1 MLHERARP
9 ASGVLSL
16 VCHIVVVCAV
26 GVALGTIAL
35 WLSPLSV
42 LVALAAGGL
51 ILAALKRPEIALLA
65 ILVAKSTIIFEDRM
79 PLIPIGVGSL
89 HIPDVIL
96 LALFGLILLR
106 RLVESDFHIVHT
118 PLDLPLLAFYG
129 VALLSTL
136 VAILTSSLEFNQGLR
151 GIRDITFYLTFF
163 VVTNLVREHRQLT
176 LLLRGFLALAT
187 AVAIGMIA
195 QYLVGESLQ
204 LLPGRVETLSTQGE
218 TYGGVFRILPPG
230 QSLILVAFVVT
241 TAALVLNR
249 FRPMRMLGLLQWG
262 LLGLVVL
269 LTFNRSFWVAAGLAL
284 FLTACLVRGQDRQRF
299 MLWSLL
305 VAFLASVILLLA
317 FYEPES
323 RASTLARASL
333 ERLGT
338 LASSRTL
345 GESSLEMRY
354 VEHEHAR
361 SQITSVALVGLG
373 VGAKYRPWDSRI
385 DWRLPDGSGF
395 NGRAYTHN
403 GHLWILLQ
411 SGLLGYLCFV
421 WLSLTFL
428 VRGLRYW
435 RFVRDSDM
443 RAMVLGFTLTYLGV
457 MIAAIVN
464 PMPMQSFWI
473 PVLGIML
480 GINEVVVSRA
490 ARQESGASI
499 R

>member
-1 MLHERARP
+1 LLDERARP
-9 ASGVLSL
+9 ASGVLTL
-16 VCHIVVVCAV
+16 VYPVVLVCAV

-35 WLSPLSV
+35 SFSPQLV

-89 HIPDVIL
+89 HVADVIL

-106 RLVESDFHIVHT
+106 WLAESDFHIVHT

-136 VAILTSSLEFNQGLR
+136 IAVLTSSLEFNQGLR

-163 VVTNLVREHRQLT
+163 LVINLVREQRQLT

-187 AVAIGMIA
+187 AVAIAMIA

-218 TYGGVFRILPPG
+218 SYGGVFRILPPG
-230 QSLILVAFVVT
+230 QSLTLVAFVVT
-241 TAALVLNR
+241 TVALVLNG
-249 FRPMRMLGLLQWG
+249 FRPLSLLRFLQWG
-262 LLGLVVL
+262 LLGLVVV
-269 LTFNRSFWVAAGLAL
+269 LTFNRSFWVVAGLAL
-284 FLTACLVRGQDRQRF
+284 LLTACLLRGQDRQR
-299 MLWSLL
+299 LVVWSLV
-305 VAFLASVILLLA
+305 VALLASVILPLA
-317 FYEPES
+317 MYEPES
-323 RASTLARASL
+323 RASTLVRASI
-333 ERLGT
+333 ERLRT
-338 LASSRTL
+338 LVSSGTL
-345 GESSLEMRY
+345 GESSIEMRY
-354 VEHEHAR
+354 VESEYAR
-361 SQITSVALVGLG
+361 SQITKVPLIGLG
-373 VGAKYRPWDSRI
+373 IGARYRPWDSRI

-395 NGRAYTHN
+395 DGRAYIHN

-421 WLSLTFL
+421 WLSLAFL

-435 RFVRDSDM
+435 RSVRDSDM
-443 RAMVLGFTLTYLGV
+443 RAMVLGFTVTYLGV
-457 MIAAIVN
+457 MLGAIVN
-464 PMPMQSFWI
+464 PMLMQSFWI
-473 PVLGIML
+473 PVLGVML
-480 GINEVVVSRA
+480 GMTELAVRRA
-490 ARQESGASI
+490 AKEELAP
-499 R
+499 